1 MVQRIN
7 KSYLNVGNLYSIKGV
22 VIHNDAGSAGATAFW
37 YVDWLAPRDKELGIA
52 HYYIDRYTIF
62 RAVDT
67 YKIAYHTGD
76 GVTRTSGNGNYIGY
90 EVCQSMG
97 ASDADFIAN
106 ENMALMQVAE
116 DMLFY
121 KLPVNRDT
129 VRLHREFVP
138 TDCPH
143 RSWGLHGKSMNAVKD
158 YFIAKI
164 KHYQSLGSTVDEMIA
179 KEKGTVVKQTP
190 KPKPTVA
197 PKPTPKPTP
206 TASVKEYTEYGT
218 FTATENIYFR
228 NEPNLNG
235 RTQGMYYNGESVNYN
250 RVRIDVNGFVWISW
264 VSASTGIR
272 RWMPT
277 GETRNGKR
285 SGGAWG
291 TFR

>member
-22 VIHNDAGSAGATAFW
+22 VIHNDAGSAGATANW
-37 YVDWLAPRDKELGIA
+37 YVDWLAQRNKELGIA

-129 VRLHREFVP
+129 VRLHREFIQ

-143 RSWGLHGKSMNAVKD
+143 RSWELHGKSANAVKD

-164 KHYQSLGSTVDEMIA
+164 KYYQSLGNTVDEMIA
-179 KEKGTVVKQTP
+179 KENGTAVKQTP
-190 KPKPTVA
+190 TPKPVA
-197 PKPTPKPTP
+197 TPKPTA
-206 TASVKEYTEYGT
+206 TASVREYTEQGT

-235 RTQGMYYNGESVNYN
+235 KTQGMYYVGESVKYD

-264 VSASTGIR
+264 ISASTGIR

-277 GETRNGKR
+277 GETVNGKR
-285 SGGAWG
+285 SGSAWG
-291 TFR
+291 TFK

>member
-37 YVDWLAPRDKELGIA
+37 YVDWLAQRNKELGIA

-129 VRLHREFVP
+129 VRLHREFIQ
-138 TDCPH
+138 TDCPL
-143 RSWGLHGKSMNAVKD
+143 RSWELHGKSANAVKD

-164 KHYQSLGSTVDEMIA
+164 KYYQSLGNTVDEMIA
-179 KEKGTVVKQTP
+179 KENGTAVKQTP
-190 KPKPTVA
+190 TPKPVA
-197 PKPTPKPTP
+197 TPKPTA
-206 TASVKEYTEYGT
+206 TASVREYTEQGT

-235 RTQGMYYNGESVNYN
+235 KTQGMYYVGESVKYD

-264 VSASTGIR
+264 ISASTGIR

-277 GETRNGKR
+277 GETVNGKR
-285 SGGAWG
+285 SGSVWG
-291 TFR
+291 TFK

>member
-7 KSYLNVGNLYSIKGV
+7 ESYLNVGNLYSIKGV

-37 YVDWLAPRDKELGIA
+37 YVDWLAQRNKELGIA

-90 EVCQSMG
+90 EVCQSEG

-106 ENMALMQVAE
+106 ENMTLMQVAE

-129 VRLHREFVP
+129 VRLHREFIQ

-143 RSWGLHGKSMNAVKD
+143 RSWDLHGKSMNAVKD

-164 KHYQSLGSTVDEMIA
+164 KYYQSLGNTVDEMIA
-179 KEKGTVVKQTP
+179 KENGTAVKQTP
-190 KPKPTVA
+190 TPKPVATPKPTV
-197 PKPTPKPTP
+197 
-206 TASVKEYTEYGT
+206 TATAREYAEQGT

-235 RTQGMYYNGESVNYN
+235 KTQGMYYKGESVKYD

-264 VSASTGIR
+264 ISASTGIR

-277 GETRNGKR
+277 GETVNGKR
-285 SGGAWG
+285 SGNAWG
-291 TFR
+291 TFK